1 MQSGPTVR
9 YLTDENDCRRWW
21 LEGPPPS
28 DDPRVLEVLRA
39 QYLEPPSTQPYNLT
53 PPKFYD
59 EYSYPRSSFEVIGN
73 HLTHFFSDQRSGFF
87 VEAGAFDGEMFSNSL
102 WLEKQLGWR
111 GLLVEADPD
120 NFQLLTWKRRKA
132 WTSNSCIS
140 RFPYPQRT
148 TFEALQGRSIDHPL
162 VYRSNSRP
170 MSSPF
175 RKLDNKWNRN
185 SVKSYFLAQCF
196 PLASY
201 LHALNVTTVDLM
213 ILDIQGHE
221 WEVIQTLPFDRVT
234 VRVMVVEYY
243 NESPGGMINES
254 EFSPQFASYM
264 KKLGY
269 HLVEYEVENNYIMVL
284 ERDSVLMEK
293 IRSRS
298 LQSTRIDP
306 VVTRNT

>member
-1 MQSGPTVR
+1 MQSGPPVR
-9 YLTDENDCRRWW
+9 YLTGDGNDCRKWW
-21 LEGPPPS
+21 LEGPPSS
-28 DDPRVLEVLRA
+28 DDPRLLEVLRA
-39 QYLEPPSTQPYNLT
+39 QFLEPPSVQPYNLT
-53 PPKFYD
+53 PPKAYD
-59 EYSYPRSSFEVIGN
+59 EYSYPKSSFEVIGD

-102 WLEKQLGWR
+102 WLEKQLGWK

-120 NFQLLTWKRRKA
+120 SFQLLTWKRRKA

-148 TFEALQGRSIDHPL
+148 TFEALQGLSIDHPM

-185 SVKSYFLAQCF
+185 SVKSYFRVQCF

-221 WEVIQTLPFDRVT
+221 WEVIRTLPLDRVT

-243 NESPGGMINES
+243 NVSPEGLISES
-254 EFSPQFASYM
+254 EFNPRFADYM
-264 KKLGY
+264 RNLGY
-269 HLVEYEVENNYIMVL
+269 RLVEYELESNYIMVL

-293 IRSRS
+293 VRSRS
-298 LQSTRIDP
+298 RIDP
-306 VVTRNT
+306 